1 MGTVTLV
8 ISIILAVA
16 AIALAVLALLAPAE
30 GAARR
35 VAKRVGLPLPEQ
47 PLRDQIASRAHH
59 TRRWVAVS
67 GSLALLGTVVAV
79 AIATTGGAMADPGTE
94 LPWIAVGGTLLGVA
108 AGTLLGVAAGA
119 LLGVLS
125 YRPPVDP
132 DRPRVA
138 HAQHTTLRDYLDPME
153 RIGARIV
160 VALGAVVAVGVMV
173 VPGAATDA
181 AGPGAL
187 TVVVLAAVGV
197 IGLLAVELGGPRI
210 VLARP
215 RPSATPEALRWD
227 DAQRADDLRTLVTG
241 PIMTGSYA
249 SIIGLA
255 ALASAVPANVDRVLL
270 LIVNNGGFFLL
281 VVALLVVAGIALAR
295 RPGQYYRRRL
305 WPEPGAATADGAPR

>member
-47 PLRDQIASRAHH
+47 PLRDLIARRAHH

-94 LPWIAVGGTLLGVA
+94 LPWIAVG
-108 AGTLLGVAAGA
+108 GTLLGVAAGA

>member
-94 LPWIAVGGTLLGVA
+94 LPWIAVGGT
-108 AGTLLGVAAGA
+108 